1 MEVEMQKPL
10 PVLMKHG
17 VDLPPAMTL
26 GIQALMTVLFGFL
39 WLLVAVPLLTPPMTV
54 ARTLSAKEMR
64 EISAE
69 ADARLLAR
77 HEAL

>member
-39 WLLVAVPLLTPPMTV
+39 WLLVAVPLL
-54 ARTLSAKEMR
+54 ARY
-64 EISAE
+64 E
-69 ADARLLAR
+69 AV
-77 HEAL
+77 